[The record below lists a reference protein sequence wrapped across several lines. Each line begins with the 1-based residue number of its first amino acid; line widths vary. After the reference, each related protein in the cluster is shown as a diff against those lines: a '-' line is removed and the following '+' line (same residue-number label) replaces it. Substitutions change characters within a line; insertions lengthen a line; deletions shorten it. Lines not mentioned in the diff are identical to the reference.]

1 MAKNAQIKKNRELSM
16 SGRIPHESAIQHV
29 SGEAVY
35 VDDIITDERLLYGH
49 VITSTQAHAQIKS
62 IYTARALNLPGVHA
76 ILTAADIPGINQM
89 GPVYKD
95 EPCLAEDTVNFV
107 GQAVCLIAAEG
118 EETGRMAA
126 RLIDITYQPLPAV
139 FTIEQAMAAD
149 RQMGET
155 SQIKRG
161 EAKAALKKSDHV
173 ISGTFHSGAQEHWYL
188 ETQVCLCIPGEA
200 REMVVFSSTQ
210 HPSETQTLIADVLG
224 LRRNDVR
231 VEARRLGGAFG
242 GKETQANHT
251 ACWTALL
258 SRHTKRPVK
267 IRLNRDDDQRMTGKR
282 HPFLNKYKVG
292 FDKNGIILAAEFDLN
307 SNAGASMDLSFA
319 IMERALFHIDNAY
332 YIPHLTVRGRMW
344 QTNLPPNT
352 ALRGF
357 GAPQAMAT
365 IENII
370 DRIAR
375 YLKKDPA
382 GIRKKNFYGIRS
394 RNVIHYGQ
402 LVAGN
407 HLHRIYQQIKIS
419 TAYVKRRQEVN
430 LFNAANRFIKRG
442 LALSPVKF
450 GIAFTTTHLNQAGA
464 LVHLYQ
470 DGTVLINHGGTEM
483 GQGLHTKIKQIAAA
497 ELGLNGDVINISA
510 TDTSKIANTS
520 ATAAS
525 SGTDL
530 NGMAVREAINRLKK
544 RLVPVAFEIL
554 NINPK
559 AVKDIIFENNSIYHR
574 KFPRQRI
581 SFKEAVQTA
590 YLKRINLSAQGFF
603 RTPGISWNKKI
614 GQGKPF
620 NYYAFGIAVSEVSL
634 DILTGHH
641 KILRTDIIHDAG
653 DPINPGIDLGQV
665 FGGFIQGLGWC
676 TTEEC
681 KWDERGNLLNHS
693 PDTYKIPAVSDIPS
707 DFRVTLLKNSR
718 NPWAV
723 QSSKAVGEP
732 PLMLALSVWLAIK
745 DAVSA
750 VNDHTIEPDLPLP
763 ATNEAIIKAVEKIL
777 AHDQA

>member
-1 MAKNAQIKKNRELSM
+1 M
-16 SGRIPHESAIQHV
+16 SGQLPHESAIQHV

-35 VDDIITDERLLYGH
+35 VDDIITDNRLLHGY
-49 VITSTQAHAQIKS
+49 VLTSTHAHALIKS
-62 IYTARALNLPGVHA
+62 IDTSRARNTPGVHA

-95 EPCLAEDTVNFV
+95 EVCLAENAVYFI
-107 GQAVCLIAAEG
+107 GQAVCLIAAEN
-118 EETGRMAA
+118 EETGRLAA
-126 RLIDITYQPLPAV
+126 RLIDIAYQPLPAV
-139 FTIEQAMAAD
+139 LTIEQAIAA
-149 RQMGET
+149 RKQMGET

-161 EAKAALKKSDHV
+161 EAKAALKKSEHV

-188 ETQVCLCIPGEA
+188 ETQVSLCNPGEA
-200 REMVVFSSTQ
+200 KQMHVYSSTQ

-224 LRRNDVR
+224 LRRNEVR
-231 VEARRLGGAFG
+231 VEVRRIGGAFG

-258 SRHTKRPVK
+258 SQHTSRPVK

-282 HPFLNKYKVG
+282 HPYMNRYKVG
-292 FDKNGIILAAEFDLN
+292 FDKNGIIQAAEFDLN
-307 SNAGASMDLSFA
+307 SNAGAGMDLSFA

-332 YIPHLTVRGRMW
+332 FIPHLTVRGRMW

-394 RNVIHYGQ
+394 RNVTHYGQ

-407 HLHRIYQQIKIS
+407 KLQRIYKQIKIRTGYDS
-419 TAYVKRRQEVN
+419 RRQEIN
-430 LFNAANRFIKRG
+430 QFNSANRFVKRG

-470 DGTVLINHGGTEM
+470 DGTVSINHGGTEM

-497 ELGLNGDVINISA
+497 ELGVKSDVINITD

-530 NGMAVREAINRLKK
+530 NGMAVKEAIRELKK
-544 RLVPVAFEIL
+544 RLVPVALHIL
-554 NINPK
+554 NGK
-559 AVKDIIFENNSIYHR
+559 LKDTKDIIFENNSIYHR

-581 SFKEAVQTA
+581 TFKEAVQTA
-590 YLKRINLSAQGFF
+590 YLQRINLSAQGYF
-603 RTPGISWNKKI
+603 RTPGISWDKKI

-620 NYYAFGIAVSEVSL
+620 NYYAFGMAVSEVSV
-634 DILTGHH
+634 DILTGYH

-653 DPINPGIDLGQV
+653 HPINPGIDLGQV
-665 FGGFIQGLGWC
+665 YGGFIQGLGWC
-676 TTEEC
+676 TTEDC
-681 KWDERGNLLNHS
+681 KWDEKGNLLNHS
-693 PDTYKIPAVSDIPS
+693 PDTYKIPALTDIPV
-707 DFRVTLLKNSR
+707 DFRVSLLKD
-718 NPWAV
+718 NPNPRAV
-723 QSSKAVGEP
+723 RLSKAVGEP
-732 PLMLALSVWLAIK
+732 PLMLSLSVWLAIK
-745 DAVSA
+745 DAISA
-750 VNDHTIEPDLPLP
+750 VRNHTIEPDLPVP
-763 ATNEAIIKAVEKIL
+763 ATNEAIIKAVEKMLI
-777 AHDQA
+777 HG